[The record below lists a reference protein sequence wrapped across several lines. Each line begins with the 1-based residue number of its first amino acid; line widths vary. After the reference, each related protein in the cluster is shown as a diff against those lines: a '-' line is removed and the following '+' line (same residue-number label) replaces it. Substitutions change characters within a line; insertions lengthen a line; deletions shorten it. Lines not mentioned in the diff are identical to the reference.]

1 MTDGSQFTET
11 IITSWVDPD
20 SSSAVSD
27 QKIKF
32 VGTNGRYEADQKE
45 RGIRLNTNQLGVQHV
60 NPDFCMP
67 YGTEDGSIRW
77 QGYGIDSIVT
87 FLNDIID
94 LENSLKSLHDLQNE
108 RPSFKESLISTM
120 IVEAA
125 HRSLQN
131 ESQWE
136 LVETLK

>member
-1 MTDGSQFTET
+1 
-11 IITSWVDPD
+11 
-20 SSSAVSD
+20 
-27 QKIKF
+27 
-32 VGTNGRYEADQKE
+32 
-45 RGIRLNTNQLGVQHV
+45 
-60 NPDFCMP
+60 MP

-120 IVEAA
+120 VVEAA
-125 HRSLQN
+125 HRSLEN
-131 ESQWE
+131 DSQWE
-136 LVETLK
+136 LVEELK